1 MVRKLVILAAVA
13 LLLPTA
19 TVMAFHP
26 NDDCDNCHLVHQ
38 AADGDGMPLW
48 SGAGGPNDTENPP
61 AAESRLQIVAEVPE
75 VIDPDARYLI
85 YLHGAIIERA
95 GVRPTHPEFGVYE
108 YREIL
113 EVFAERGFVV
123 ISEARPAGTDG
134 TVYAEKAADQVRT
147 LFAAGV
153 PPEHIM
159 VVGFSKGGGIAITV
173 SSILSE
179 ERLNFVFM
187 GACGSWLDSRPQI
200 VPHGRLLA
208 LREASDDLVGSCE
221 GLFARAAGDGGRE
234 EITLE
239 LGGGH
244 GAFYR
249 PRPGWID
256 PVVEWASAR

>member
-1 MVRKLVILAAVA
+1 MVWKSGSIVLCLVMIASACGAQNSPPTVSASQILTDV
-13 LLLPTA
+13 
-19 TVMAFHP
+19 
-26 NDDCDNCHLVHQ
+26 
-38 AADGDGMPLW
+38 
-48 SGAGGPNDTENPP
+48 P
-61 AAESRLQIVAEVPE
+61 AE
-75 VIDPDARYLI
+75 IDPEARYLL

-113 EVFAERGFVV
+113 EVFAGRGFVV
-123 ISEARPAGTDG
+123 ISEARPAGTNG
-134 TVYAEKAADQVRT
+134 VVYAEKVADQVGA
-147 LFAAGV
+147 LMKGGV
-153 PPEHIM
+153 SPEHIT
-159 VVGFSKGGGIAITV
+159 VVGFSKGGGIAITA

-187 GACGSWLDSRPQI
+187 GACGPWLDSRPEI

-208 LREASDDLVGSCE
+208 LREASDDLVGSCDALFDRMATE
-221 GLFARAAGDGGRE
+221 GDRE

-249 PRPGWID
+249 PRPEWVD
-256 PVVEWASAR
+256 PVVEWASME